1 MNPLKATPIIL
12 ATSAMFTGSHLLAQ
26 SDMLPVSR
34 TTGVQTQ
41 KLLRGKSTLLALTNV
56 RILTAGTVTAV
67 SGSDLTLSGSPALS
81 TLATGPKAIKIISRV
96 NHKAGS
102 TNAYGY
108 SAKITAVAGE
118 VATVALP
125 VAPNVGDEFVV
136 YQLNTIASVLGSTNT
151 YGLNS
156 GTTAAVSDIV
166 YLTNEGSLVGYFYR
180 SDVSNWRLVSDPDG
194 ANQGDTVI
202 EPSAGVMLTRRS
214 TGTPEIFIRLSGEA
228 LPGKQV
234 AKIGGSG
241 YSIVNNPFLIPT
253 TLAESGLS
261 TSLNGGTGPGTAD
274 VLYLEEEGILTG
286 YYYKT
291 AGLGGSGWR
300 ALGDATTDR
309 SGVIIKP
316 GKALLLKD
324 QVGTAG
330 FVLAEPFAE

>member
-1 MNPLKATPIIL
+1 MKPLKATPLIL
-12 ATSAMFTGSHLLAQ
+12 ATSAMFSSSLLAQ

-41 KLLRGKSTLLALTNV
+41 KMLSGKSTLIALTNV
-56 RILTAGTVTAV
+56 RILTAGTITAV
-67 SGSDLTLSGSPALS
+67 SGNELTLNGSPALS
-81 TLATGPKAIKIISRV
+81 TLAAGPKAIKITSRV

-108 SAKITAVAGE
+108 SAKITATAGE
-118 VATVALP
+118 VATAALP

-136 YQLNTIASVLGSTNT
+136 YQLNTLASVFGANNS
-151 YGLNS
+151 YGLNA
-156 GTTAAVSDIV
+156 GTTSANADIV

-180 SDVSNWRLVSDPDG
+180 SDVSNWRLVNDPDG
-194 ANQGDTVI
+194 ANQGDTII
-202 EPSAGVMLTRRS
+202 EPSAGLMVTRRS
-214 TGTPEIFIRLSGEA
+214 AGTPEIFIRLAGEA

-241 YSIVNNPFLIPT
+241 YSIVNNPFLTPT

-274 VLYLEEEGILTG
+274 VLYIEEEGVLTG

-291 AGLGGSGWR
+291 AGVGGTGWR
-300 ALGDATTDR
+300 ALGDASTDR
-309 SGVIIKP
+309 SDLIVKP